1 MSRRTRGLNRVFPDR
16 FLLCTLYKGMQQ
28 SDELCLARMMDL
40 SVDALTAWLSDRYCS
55 DGETARGIVLET
67 WTLAWRQ
74 RDEFRCSEHLVQW
87 LHVVARNKAISATRS
102 EAARRRAH
110 RRLWEQQRARQAD
123 AKVVESGGPEEGSLL
138 AEASLQSLP
147 DRQREALQLRYL
159 HNHSVKEIA
168 VLLQCSAG
176 SVKMA
181 LHRGRRALAYRAQL
195 V

>member
-1 MSRRTRGLNRVFPDR
+1 MTRRTRGPNRIFPDR
-16 FLLCTLYKGMQQ
+16 FLLCTLYKGMQK
-28 SDELCLARMMDL
+28 SDERCLARMMDL
-40 SVDALTAWLSDRYCS
+40 SIDVLAAWLADRYCS
-55 DGETARGIVLET
+55 DADAARGIVLET
-67 WTLAWRQ
+67 WTLAWHQ

-110 RRLWEQQRARQAD
+110 RRLWEQRRARQAD
-123 AKVVESGGPEEGSLL
+123 PEGVELGGPDAGSLL
-138 AEASLQSLP
+138 AETSLQSLP

-181 LHRGRRALAYRAQL
+181 LHRGRRALAHRAQL